1 VEHPTPVPTRSCSRT
16 FTGSSARRSGGAPP
30 GCLGWSLRSRARES
44 VISVVT
50 APHPV
55 RTRPWLRLAAW
66 TLPPLST
73 AVIGGWRL
81 TGASLWADE
90 LATWGAV
97 RLDWGPLWRLGGSV
111 DAVVTPYYAAL
122 KVFTGI
128 AGTGTLALRLPSLIA
143 AVLTAVVV
151 AALGRRAAGDG
162 VGLLAGLLWAVLPVT
177 SRYAQEARPYAAAVL
192 FAALALLALIRLL
205 ERPGAGRAA
214 AYAAAVAATGLLHPL
229 SALLMVA
236 GHALVG
242 ARARRTW
249 LPATAIGILPAAAL
263 LLYATRQTAQISWI
277 NPVGVQTLRL
287 LPAQLFVSAITGG
300 MVLALAVIG
309 LRRDRIGWALAAA
322 GFVPPAL
329 LLAAGTVA
337 EIWVPRYVLVAMPAL
352 VVLAARGAGSRT
364 AAIIALVALL
374 GHPTHVD
381 IREAAGH
388 GQDSAWIAQVVQPRY
403 RDGDVAVFPD
413 GPSNIGWAPRDMWAR
428 YLRDPRPADVLA
440 VAGQRADGHFLAREC
455 PDATCLGTPARI
467 WIIRVDSPADPL
479 ADMSEAKRTLIGGSY
494 RVVQRWSRPLL
505 GITLMERIGR

>member
-1 VEHPTPVPTRSCSRT
+1 M
-16 FTGSSARRSGGAPP
+16 GSSVRASGGMRC

-50 APHPV
+50 APSPV
-55 RTRPWLRLAAW
+55 RAVPQPAGRRLRFLVWL
-66 TLPPLST
+66 LPPLVT
-73 AVIGGWRL
+73 AIIGGWRL
-81 TGASLWADE
+81 TAASLWADE

-97 RLDWGPLWRLGGSV
+97 RLDWEQLWRLGGSV

-122 KVFTGI
+122 KVFVDF

-151 AALGRRAAGDG
+151 AELGRRAAGDT
-162 VGLLAGLLWAVLPVT
+162 VGLLAGLLWAVLPVV
-177 SRYAQEARPYAAAVL
+177 SRYGQEARPYAIAVL
-192 FAALALLALIRLL
+192 FD
-205 ERPGAGRAA
+205 RPGAGRAA

-242 ARARRTW
+242 FRAWRFW
-249 LPATAIGILPAAAL
+249 LPAAVGGALPAIAL
-263 LLYATRQTAQISWI
+263 LLYATGQTAQISWI
-277 NPVGVQTLRL
+277 NPVGLQTLRL

-300 MVLALAVIG
+300 MVLALAVAG

-352 VVLAARGAGSRT
+352 VVLAARGAGNRT
-364 AAIIALVALL
+364 AAIIGLVALL
-374 GHPTHVD
+374 GWPTHVD
-381 IREAAGH
+381 IREPAGH
-388 GQDSAWIAQVVQPRY
+388 GEDSARIAQVVQPRY

-413 GPSNIGWAPRDMWAR
+413 GPSSIGWAPRDMWAR

-440 VAGQRADGHFLAREC
+440 VTGQRVDGRFLATEC
-455 PDATCLGTPARI
+455 PEATCLGEPARI
-467 WIIRVDSPADPL
+467 WVIRFDSPADPL
-479 ADMSEAKRTLIGGSY
+479 ADMSAAKRALIGDSY
-494 RVVQRWSRPLL
+494 RVVQRWSYPLL
-505 GITLMERIGR
+505 GITLMERTGR